1 MTQSADV
8 LVVVLNMALCSL
20 YFIALFSVIVK
31 CDVIYFNNDTITKL
45 MYTAQMLNQ
54 QSCPTLD
61 KGVVIAMFSQTE
73 EPAQCK
79 GVQNVPVDKI
89 VVKHLISQAN
99 NGNTSTPLIYLYTD
113 DGEFTDGNRNTLPFT
128 QQRCIWAQRGTIL
141 LRQKG
146 VRVKKDLTR
155 LSFQTLLV
163 AEYMQS
169 IQKIDDDLKE
179 KAFSITPDI
188 STLVKV
194 VSYFIITTGWTRVG
208 LLHDATGI
216 RLSRRFNRHL
226 NMTVQVYQMRY
237 DGSNANAVYT
247 QYKSRNV
254 RVILFTG
261 LVQNY
266 LQVLDDLYDYY
277 YTGRGWVLSQG
288 IRK

>member
-1 MTQSADV
+1 MTQSVDV
-8 LVVVLNMALCSL
+8 LVEVLTMALRSL

-31 CDVIYFNNDTITKL
+31 CDVIYFNNDTVTKL
-45 MYTAQMLNQ
+45 MYAAQMLNQ

-61 KGVVIAMFSQTE
+61 KGVVITMISSTE

-89 VVKHLISQAN
+89 VVKHLISQVN

-128 QQRCIWAQRGTIL
+128 QQRCIWARRGTIV

-146 VRVKKDLTR
+146 VRVKKDLKQ

-163 AEYMQS
+163 AEYMQN
-169 IQKIDDDLKE
+169 IQKIDDLKD
-179 KAFSITPDI
+179 KPFSITPDI
-188 STLVKV
+188 STLVKAI
-194 VSYFIITTGWTRVG
+194 SYFIMTTGWTRVG

-216 RLSRRFNRHL
+216 KLSRRFNRRL
-226 NMTVQVYQMRY
+226 NMTVQVYQMGY

-277 YTGRGWVLSQG
+277 YTGRG
-288 IRK
+288 